1 MSASLGPDPSLGPS
15 PNPTNTKSIR
25 IALIAGEAS
34 GDRLAADLVR
44 SIQKKTAGLSFFG
57 MGGESMRAAGVHIEQ
72 DFAGL
77 SVVGIVEALWHYRR
91 LRTVLERM
99 KRMLA
104 SQRPDLLILVDY
116 AEFNLRLADYAK
128 SIGLKVLFYVS
139 PQLWA
144 WRPSRIHRMVGRIDG
159 MAVLFPF
166 EVPYYQAVG
175 IPVRFIGNPLVDD
188 VRPSGAVEQLRQ
200 SFGLGLAKDKPILG
214 LFPGSRESEWRRH
227 MPTLLQL
234 AEQMMAK
241 GVQPVVSVASGL
253 EVDEIEQARRHPGI
267 QWVRGRSV
275 DLMASC
281 DALVVASGTATLEAG
296 LLKIPMVVIYRLSWL
311 SYGLLRLFVHVK
323 DIALVNIVAGRRIV
337 QELIQSLFTLQNLGE
352 ETHRLLFDE
361 AYRRTMVEALGDV
374 KESLGEGGASDRL
387 ADWGLEFVLI
397 PPPRGPSE

>member
-1 MSASLGPDPSLGPS
+1 MSLSLGPNPSLS
-15 PNPTNTKSIR
+15 PNPTNTRSMR

-57 MGGESMRAAGVHIEQ
+57 MGGASMRAAGVRIEQ

-77 SVVGIVEALWHYRR
+77 SVVGILEALWHYRR
-91 LRTVLERM
+91 LRAVLERM

-104 SQRPDLLILVDY
+104 DERPDLLILVDY

-166 EVPYYQAVG
+166 EVPYYQAAG

-188 VRPSGAVEQLRQ
+188 VRPSGTVEKLRQ

-227 MPTLLQL
+227 MPTLVQL
-234 AEQMMAK
+234 AEQMLAK
-241 GVQPVVSVASGL
+241 GVQPVVSIASGL
-253 EVDEIEQARRHPGI
+253 DIDEKEQARRHPGI
-267 QWVRGRSV
+267 RWVKGRSV

-311 SYGLLRLFVHVK
+311 SYELLRLFVHVK

-337 QELIQSLFTLQNLGE
+337 QELIQSLFTLQNLSE
-352 ETHRLLFDE
+352 ETQRLLFDE

-387 ADWGLEFVLI
+387 ADWVLELVLI
-397 PPPRGPSE
+397 APPRGPSE

>member
-1 MSASLGPDPSLGPS
+1 MPVPQGNGMSNPSD
-15 PNPTNTKSIR
+15 NKSIR

-44 SIQKKTAGLSFFG
+44 SVQKKTAGLSFFG
-57 MGGESMRAAGVHIEQ
+57 MGGASMRAAGVHIEQ

-91 LRTVLERM
+91 LRSVLERM

-144 WRPSRIHRMVGRIDG
+144 WRPSRINRMVGRIDG

-166 EVPYYQAVG
+166 EVSYYQAVG
-175 IPVRFIGNPLVDD
+175 IPVRFVGNPLVDD
-188 VRPSGAVEQLRQ
+188 VRPSGNAEQLRK
-200 SFGLGLAKDKPILG
+200 SFGLVDDKPTLG

-234 AEQMMAK
+234 AEQMVAK

-253 EVDEIEQARRHPGI
+253 EVDEVEQARRHPGI

-337 QELIQSLFTLQNLGE
+337 RELIQSLCTLQNLGE
-352 ETHRLLFDE
+352 ETQRLLFDE

-374 KESLGEGGASDRL
+374 KDSLGEGGASDRL
-387 ADWGLEFVLI
+387 ADWVLELVLI

>member
-1 MSASLGPDPSLGPS
+1 MSPSLSPS
-15 PNPTNTKSIR
+15 PTNTRSIR

-57 MGGESMRAAGVHIEQ
+57 MGGASMRAAGVHIEQ

-91 LRTVLERM
+91 LRSVLERM

-139 PQLWA
+139 PQVWA

-175 IPVRFIGNPLVDD
+175 IPVRFVGNPLVDD
-188 VRPSGAVEQLRQ
+188 VRPSGTVEQLRQ
-200 SFGLGLAKDKPILG
+200 SFALAKEKPILG

-234 AEQMMAK
+234 AEKMMAK

-253 EVDEIEQARRHPGI
+253 EVDELEQARRHPGI
-267 QWVRGRSV
+267 HWVRGRSV

-337 QELIQSLFTLQNLGE
+337 QELIQSLFTLQNLSE
-352 ETHRLLFDE
+352 ETQRLLFDE

-387 ADWGLEFVLI
+387 ADWVLEFVLI
-397 PPPRGPSE
+397 PQLRGPSE

>member
-1 MSASLGPDPSLGPS
+1 
-15 PNPTNTKSIR
+15 
-25 IALIAGEAS
+25 
-34 GDRLAADLVR
+34 
-44 SIQKKTAGLSFFG
+44 
-57 MGGESMRAAGVHIEQ
+57 MRAAGVHIEQ

-200 SFGLGLAKDKPILG
+200 SFGLGLTKDKPILG

-387 ADWGLEFVLI
+387 ADWVLELVLI

>member
-1 MSASLGPDPSLGPS
+1 MPLPQGNGMSNPSD
-15 PNPTNTKSIR
+15 NKSIR

-44 SIQKKTAGLSFFG
+44 SVQKKTAGLSFFG
-57 MGGESMRAAGVHIEQ
+57 MGGASMRAAGVHIEQ

-91 LRTVLERM
+91 LRSVLERM

-144 WRPSRIHRMVGRIDG
+144 WRPSRINRMVGRIDG

-166 EVPYYQAVG
+166 EVSYYQAVG
-175 IPVRFIGNPLVDD
+175 IPVRFVGNPLVDD
-188 VRPSGAVEQLRQ
+188 VRPSGNAEQLRK
-200 SFGLGLAKDKPILG
+200 SFGLVDDKPTLG

-234 AEQMMAK
+234 AEQMVAK

-253 EVDEIEQARRHPGI
+253 EVDELEQARRHPGI

-337 QELIQSLFTLQNLGE
+337 RELIQSLCTLQNLGE
-352 ETHRLLFDE
+352 ETQRLLFDE

-374 KESLGEGGASDRL
+374 KDSLGEGGASDRL
-387 ADWGLEFVLI
+387 ADWVLELVLI

>member
-1 MSASLGPDPSLGPS
+1 MSNPSD
-15 PNPTNTKSIR
+15 NKSIR

-44 SIQKKTAGLSFFG
+44 SVQKKTAGLSFFG
-57 MGGESMRAAGVHIEQ
+57 MGGASMRAAGVHIEQ

-91 LRTVLERM
+91 LRSVLERM

-166 EVPYYQAVG
+166 EVSYYQAVG
-175 IPVRFIGNPLVDD
+175 IPVRFVGNPLVDD
-188 VRPSGAVEQLRQ
+188 VRPSGNAEQLRK
-200 SFGLGLAKDKPILG
+200 SFGLVDDKPTLG

-234 AEQMMAK
+234 AEQMVAK

-253 EVDEIEQARRHPGI
+253 EVDEVEQARRHPGI
-267 QWVRGRSV
+267 HWVRGRSV

-337 QELIQSLFTLQNLGE
+337 RELIQSLFTLQNLGE
-352 ETHRLLFDE
+352 ETQRLLFDE
-361 AYRRTMVEALGDV
+361 AYRRTMVEALGEV
-374 KESLGEGGASDRL
+374 KDSLGEGGASDRL
-387 ADWGLEFVLI
+387 ADWVLELVLI

>member
-1 MSASLGPDPSLGPS
+1 
-15 PNPTNTKSIR
+15 
-25 IALIAGEAS
+25 
-34 GDRLAADLVR
+34 
-44 SIQKKTAGLSFFG
+44 
-57 MGGESMRAAGVHIEQ
+57 MRAAGVHIEQ

-91 LRTVLERM
+91 LRSVLERM
-99 KRMLA
+99 RRMLA

-166 EVPYYQAVG
+166 EVSYYQAVG
-175 IPVRFIGNPLVDD
+175 IPVRFVGNPLVDD
-188 VRPSGAVEQLRQ
+188 VRPSGNAEQLRK
-200 SFGLGLAKDKPILG
+200 SFGLVDDKPTLG

-234 AEQMMAK
+234 AEQMVAK

-253 EVDEIEQARRHPGI
+253 EVDEVEQARRHPGI

-337 QELIQSLFTLQNLGE
+337 RELIQSLCTLQNLGE

-387 ADWGLEFVLI
+387 ADWVLELVLI

>member
-1 MSASLGPDPSLGPS
+1 MSNPSD
-15 PNPTNTKSIR
+15 NKSIR

-44 SIQKKTAGLSFFG
+44 SVQKKTAGLSFFG
-57 MGGESMRAAGVHIEQ
+57 MGGASMRAAGVHIEQ

-91 LRTVLERM
+91 LRSVLERM

-144 WRPSRIHRMVGRIDG
+144 WRPSRINRMVGRIDG

-166 EVPYYQAVG
+166 EVSYYQAVG
-175 IPVRFIGNPLVDD
+175 IPVRFVGNPLVDD
-188 VRPSGAVEQLRQ
+188 VRPSGNAEQLRK
-200 SFGLGLAKDKPILG
+200 SFGLVDDKPTLG

-234 AEQMMAK
+234 AEQMVAK

-253 EVDEIEQARRHPGI
+253 EVDELEQARRHPGI

-337 QELIQSLFTLQNLGE
+337 RELIQSLCTLQNLGE
-352 ETHRLLFDE
+352 ETQRLLFDE

-374 KESLGEGGASDRL
+374 KDSLGEGGASDRL
-387 ADWGLEFVLI
+387 ADWVLELVLI

>member
-1 MSASLGPDPSLGPS
+1 MSNPSD
-15 PNPTNTKSIR
+15 NKSIR

-44 SIQKKTAGLSFFG
+44 SVQKKTAGLSFFG
-57 MGGESMRAAGVHIEQ
+57 MGGASMRAAGVHIEQ

-91 LRTVLERM
+91 LRSVLERM

-166 EVPYYQAVG
+166 EVSYYQAVG
-175 IPVRFIGNPLVDD
+175 IPVRFVGNPLVDD
-188 VRPSGAVEQLRQ
+188 VRPSGNAEQLRK
-200 SFGLGLAKDKPILG
+200 SFGLVDDKPTLG

-234 AEQMMAK
+234 AEQMVAK

-253 EVDEIEQARRHPGI
+253 EVDELEQARRHPGI

-337 QELIQSLFTLQNLGE
+337 RELIQSLFTLQNLGE
-352 ETHRLLFDE
+352 ETQRLLFDE
-361 AYRRTMVEALGDV
+361 AYRRTMVEALGEV
-374 KESLGEGGASDRL
+374 KDSLGEGGASDRL
-387 ADWGLEFVLI
+387 ADWVLELVLI

>member
-1 MSASLGPDPSLGPS
+1 MSNPSD
-15 PNPTNTKSIR
+15 NKSIR

-44 SIQKKTAGLSFFG
+44 SVQKKTAGLSFFG
-57 MGGESMRAAGVHIEQ
+57 MGGASMRAAGVHIEQ

-91 LRTVLERM
+91 LRSVLERM

-166 EVPYYQAVG
+166 EVSYYQAVG
-175 IPVRFIGNPLVDD
+175 IPVRFVGNPLVDD
-188 VRPSGAVEQLRQ
+188 VRPSGNAEQLRK
-200 SFGLGLAKDKPILG
+200 SFGLVDDKPTLG

-234 AEQMMAK
+234 AEQMVAK

-253 EVDEIEQARRHPGI
+253 DVDELEQARRHPGI
-267 QWVRGRSV
+267 HWVRGRSV

-337 QELIQSLFTLQNLGE
+337 RELIQSLFTLQNLGE
-352 ETHRLLFDE
+352 ETQRLLFDE
-361 AYRRTMVEALGDV
+361 AYRRTMVEALGEV
-374 KESLGEGGASDRL
+374 KDSLGEGGASDRL
-387 ADWGLEFVLI
+387 ADWVLELVLI

>member
-1 MSASLGPDPSLGPS
+1 MSNPSD
-15 PNPTNTKSIR
+15 NKSIR

-44 SIQKKTAGLSFFG
+44 SVQKKTAGLSFFG
-57 MGGESMRAAGVHIEQ
+57 MGGASMRAAGVHIEQ

-91 LRTVLERM
+91 LRSVLERM

-166 EVPYYQAVG
+166 EVSYYQAVG
-175 IPVRFIGNPLVDD
+175 IPVRFVGNPLVDD
-188 VRPSGAVEQLRQ
+188 VRPSGNAEQLRK
-200 SFGLGLAKDKPILG
+200 SFGLVDDKPTLG

-234 AEQMMAK
+234 AEQMVAK

-253 EVDEIEQARRHPGI
+253 EVDELEQARRHPGI
-267 QWVRGRSV
+267 HWVRGRSV

-337 QELIQSLFTLQNLGE
+337 RELIQSLFTLQNLGE
-352 ETHRLLFDE
+352 ETQRLLFDE
-361 AYRRTMVEALGDV
+361 AYRRTMVEALGEV
-374 KESLGEGGASDRL
+374 KDSLGEGGASDRL
-387 ADWGLEFVLI
+387 ADWVLELVLI

>member
-1 MSASLGPDPSLGPS
+1 MNNPSD
-15 PNPTNTKSIR
+15 NKSIR

-44 SIQKKTAGLSFFG
+44 SVQKKTASLSFFG
-57 MGGESMRAAGVHIEQ
+57 MGGASMRAAGVHIEQ

-91 LRTVLERM
+91 LRSVLERM
-99 KRMLA
+99 RRMLA

-166 EVPYYQAVG
+166 EVSYYQAVG
-175 IPVRFIGNPLVDD
+175 IPVRFVGNPLVDD
-188 VRPSGAVEQLRQ
+188 VRPSGNAEQLRK
-200 SFGLGLAKDKPILG
+200 SFGLVDDKPTLG

-234 AEQMMAK
+234 AEQMVAK

-253 EVDEIEQARRHPGI
+253 EVDEVEQARRHPGI

-337 QELIQSLFTLQNLGE
+337 RELIQSLCTLQNLGE

-387 ADWGLEFVLI
+387 ADWVLELVLI

>member
-1 MSASLGPDPSLGPS
+1 MSASPSAS
-15 PNPTNTKSIR
+15 PTNTKSIR

-44 SIQKKTAGLSFFG
+44 SIQKKTVGLSFFG
-57 MGGESMRAAGVHIEQ
+57 MGGATMRAAGVSIEQ

-91 LRTVLERM
+91 LRSVLERM

-166 EVPYYQAVG
+166 EVSYYQAVG
-175 IPVRFIGNPLVDD
+175 IPVRFVGNPLVDD
-188 VRPSGAVEQLRQ
+188 VRPSGNAEQLRK
-200 SFGLGLAKDKPILG
+200 SFGLVDDKPILG

-234 AEQMMAK
+234 AEQMVAK

-253 EVDEIEQARRHPGI
+253 NVDEVEQARRHPGI

-337 QELIQSLFTLQNLGE
+337 RELIQSLFTLQNLGE
-352 ETHRLLFDE
+352 ETQRLLFDE

-387 ADWGLEFVLI
+387 ADWVLELVLI

>member
-1 MSASLGPDPSLGPS
+1 MNNPSDNKP
-15 PNPTNTKSIR
+15 IR

-44 SIQKKTAGLSFFG
+44 TIQKKTTGLSFFG
-57 MGGESMRAAGVHIEQ
+57 MGGASMRAAGVHIEQ

-91 LRTVLERM
+91 LRSVLERM

-166 EVPYYQAVG
+166 EVSYYQAVG
-175 IPVRFIGNPLVDD
+175 IPVRFVGNPLVDD
-188 VRPSGAVEQLRQ
+188 VRPSGNAEQLRK
-200 SFGLGLAKDKPILG
+200 SFGLVDDKPTLG

-234 AEQMMAK
+234 AEQMVAK

-253 EVDEIEQARRHPGI
+253 EVDEVEQARRHPGI

-337 QELIQSLFTLQNLGE
+337 QELIQSLCTLQNLGE
-352 ETHRLLFDE
+352 ETQRLLFDE

-387 ADWGLEFVLI
+387 ADWVLELVLI

>member
-1 MSASLGPDPSLGPS
+1 MSKPSDI
-15 PNPTNTKSIR
+15 KSIR

-57 MGGESMRAAGVHIEQ
+57 MGGASMRAAGVHIEQ

-91 LRTVLERM
+91 LRSVLERM

-128 SIGLKVLFYVS
+128 SIGLKILFYVS

-175 IPVRFIGNPLVDD
+175 IPVRFVGNPLVDD
-188 VRPSGAVEQLRQ
+188 VRPSGNAEQLRQ
-200 SFGLGLAKDKPILG
+200 SFGLVDDKPTLG

-234 AEQMMAK
+234 AEQMVAK

-253 EVDEIEQARRHPGI
+253 NVDEVEQASRHPGI
-267 QWVRGRSV
+267 HWVRGRSV

-337 QELIQSLFTLQNLGE
+337 RELIQSLFTLENLGE
-352 ETHRLLFDE
+352 ETQRLLFDE
-361 AYRRTMVEALGDV
+361 AYRRTMVEALGEV

-387 ADWGLEFVLI
+387 ADWVLELVLI
-397 PPPRGPSE
+397 EPPRGPSE

>member
-1 MSASLGPDPSLGPS
+1 MPLPKGNGMSNPSD
-15 PNPTNTKSIR
+15 NKSIR

-44 SIQKKTAGLSFFG
+44 SVQKKTAGLSFFG
-57 MGGESMRAAGVHIEQ
+57 MGGASMRAAGVHIEQ

-91 LRTVLERM
+91 LRSVLERM

-166 EVPYYQAVG
+166 EVSYYQAVG
-175 IPVRFIGNPLVDD
+175 IPVRFVGNPLVDD
-188 VRPSGAVEQLRQ
+188 VRPSGNAEQLRK
-200 SFGLGLAKDKPILG
+200 SFGLVDDKPTLG

-234 AEQMMAK
+234 AEQMVAK

-253 EVDEIEQARRHPGI
+253 EVDELEQARRHPGI
-267 QWVRGRSV
+267 HWVRGRSV

-337 QELIQSLFTLQNLGE
+337 RELIQSLFTLQNLGE
-352 ETHRLLFDE
+352 ETQRLLFDE
-361 AYRRTMVEALGDV
+361 AYRRTMVEALGEV
-374 KESLGEGGASDRL
+374 KDSLGEGGASDRL
-387 ADWGLEFVLI
+387 ADWVLELVLI

>member
-1 MSASLGPDPSLGPS
+1 MSNPSD
-15 PNPTNTKSIR
+15 NKSIR

-44 SIQKKTAGLSFFG
+44 SVQKKTAGLSFFG
-57 MGGESMRAAGVHIEQ
+57 MGGASMRAAGVHIEQ

-91 LRTVLERM
+91 LRSVLERM

-166 EVPYYQAVG
+166 EVSYYQAVG
-175 IPVRFIGNPLVDD
+175 IPVRFVGNPLVDD
-188 VRPSGAVEQLRQ
+188 VRPSGNAEQLRK
-200 SFGLGLAKDKPILG
+200 SFGLVDDKPTLG

-234 AEQMMAK
+234 AEQMVAK

-253 EVDEIEQARRHPGI
+253 EVDEVEQARRHPGI

-337 QELIQSLFTLQNLGE
+337 RELIQSLFTLQNLGE
-352 ETHRLLFDE
+352 ETQRLLFDE
-361 AYRRTMVEALGDV
+361 AYRRTMVEALGEV
-374 KESLGEGGASDRL
+374 KDSLGEGGASDRL
-387 ADWGLEFVLI
+387 ADWVLELVLI

>member
-1 MSASLGPDPSLGPS
+1 MPLPQGNGMSNPSD
-15 PNPTNTKSIR
+15 NKSIR

-44 SIQKKTAGLSFFG
+44 SVQKKTAGLSFFG
-57 MGGESMRAAGVHIEQ
+57 MGGASMRAAGVHIEQ

-91 LRTVLERM
+91 LRSVLERM

-166 EVPYYQAVG
+166 EVSYYQAVG
-175 IPVRFIGNPLVDD
+175 IPVRFVGNPLVDD
-188 VRPSGAVEQLRQ
+188 VRPSGNAEQLRK
-200 SFGLGLAKDKPILG
+200 SFGLVDDKPTLG

-234 AEQMMAK
+234 AEQMVAK

-253 EVDEIEQARRHPGI
+253 EVDELEQARRHPGI

-337 QELIQSLFTLQNLGE
+337 RELIQSLCTLQNLGE
-352 ETHRLLFDE
+352 ETQRLLFDE

-374 KESLGEGGASDRL
+374 KDSLGEGGASDRL
-387 ADWGLEFVLI
+387 ADWVLELVLI

>member
-1 MSASLGPDPSLGPS
+1 MSKPSY
-15 PNPTNTKSIR
+15 NKSIR

-91 LRTVLERM
+91 LRSVLERM

-166 EVPYYQAVG
+166 EVSYYQAVG
-175 IPVRFIGNPLVDD
+175 IPVRFVGNPLVDD
-188 VRPSGAVEQLRQ
+188 VRPSGNAEQLRK
-200 SFGLGLAKDKPILG
+200 SFGLADDKPILG

-253 EVDEIEQARRHPGI
+253 NVEEVEQARRHPGI

-275 DLMASC
+275 DLLASC

-387 ADWGLEFVLI
+387 ADWVLELVLI

>member
-1 MSASLGPDPSLGPS
+1 MPVPQGNGMSNPSD
-15 PNPTNTKSIR
+15 NKSIR

-44 SIQKKTAGLSFFG
+44 SVQKKTAGLSFFG
-57 MGGESMRAAGVHIEQ
+57 MGGGSMRAAGVHIEQ

-91 LRTVLERM
+91 LRSVLERM

-166 EVPYYQAVG
+166 EVSYYQAVG
-175 IPVRFIGNPLVDD
+175 IPVRFVGNPLVDD
-188 VRPSGAVEQLRQ
+188 VRPSGNAEQLRK
-200 SFGLGLAKDKPILG
+200 SFGLVDDKPTLG

-234 AEQMMAK
+234 AEQMVAK

-253 EVDEIEQARRHPGI
+253 EVDELEQARRHPGI

-337 QELIQSLFTLQNLGE
+337 RELIQSLCTLQNLGE
-352 ETHRLLFDE
+352 ETQRLLFDE
-361 AYRRTMVEALGDV
+361 AYRRTMVEALGEV

-387 ADWGLEFVLI
+387 ADWVLELVLI

>member
-1 MSASLGPDPSLGPS
+1 MNNPSD
-15 PNPTNTKSIR
+15 NKSIR

-44 SIQKKTAGLSFFG
+44 SVQKKTAGLSFFG
-57 MGGESMRAAGVHIEQ
+57 MGGASMRAAGVHIEQ

-91 LRTVLERM
+91 LRAVLERM

-166 EVPYYQAVG
+166 EVSYYQAVG
-175 IPVRFIGNPLVDD
+175 IPVRFVGNPLVDD
-188 VRPSGAVEQLRQ
+188 VRPSGNAEQLRK
-200 SFGLGLAKDKPILG
+200 SFGLVDDKPTLG

-234 AEQMMAK
+234 AEQMVAK

-253 EVDEIEQARRHPGI
+253 EVDEVEQARRHPGI

-337 QELIQSLFTLQNLGE
+337 QELIQSLCTLQNLGE
-352 ETHRLLFDE
+352 ETQRLLFDE

-387 ADWGLEFVLI
+387 ADWVLELVLI
-397 PPPRGPSE
+397 PPPPGPSE